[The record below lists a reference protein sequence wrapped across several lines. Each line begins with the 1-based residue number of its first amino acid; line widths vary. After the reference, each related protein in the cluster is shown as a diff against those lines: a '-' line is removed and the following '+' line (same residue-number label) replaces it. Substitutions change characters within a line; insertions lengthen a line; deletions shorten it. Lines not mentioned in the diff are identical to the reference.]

1 MWATSAGH
9 VLEYLAMEKPP
20 MATVNLSDV
29 LKIARQLPRRA
40 QTELAE
46 TLLRESTDPFE
57 VPTPSNSGLE
67 PLSGMSRPELQAL
80 AESVLAPGRQG
91 RLKALLRKNKE
102 GRLVNKEQPE
112 LDALLE
118 ESDRIALLKAKALYT
133 LQSLAAHSPT
143 KSA

>member
-9 VLEYLAMEKPP
+9 VLEYLAMEKQP

-57 VPTPSNSGLE
+57 GPPPSNGGLE